1 MDREFLNKLLN
12 RNFENLSIEE
22 LSAIVDSD
30 DVFSMNK
37 KDKKV
42 LEKIISKNSLDSDR
56 SAVVSVL
63 AEAIPQAIVVLNKLD
78 KFGID
83 TGSIKVDF
91 QNELL
96 DDLNQMNNLQ
106 LCIFIDKVMF
116 MSKEYKINFLRH
128 KVYSLHEINSAF
140 SRSFGLSLAFEIFK
154 PGEAKRFMVVDY
166 SRLDKNL
173 LINVIV
179 NQMVHCRYILKSI
192 AESVLATEEIKL
204 TGTKINKVIR
214 EDIAEYIDIIKEE
227 KKAFSATGVKG
238 EPTWT
243 YTLCNLLEIEAE
255 GDMDYFDEE
264 DINE

>member
-12 RNFENLSIEE
+12 RDFENLSIEE
-22 LSAIVDSD
+22 LNAIVNSE
-30 DVFSMNK
+30 DVFPMTK

-42 LEKIISKNSLDSDR
+42 LEKIISKNTLDSDR
-56 SAVVSVL
+56 SAVVAVL
-63 AEAIPQAIVVLNKLD
+63 GEAIPQAIVILNKLD
-78 KFGID
+78 KFSID
-83 TGSIKVDF
+83 TGPIKIDLK
-91 QNELL
+91 NELL
-96 DDLNQMNNLQ
+96 DDLNQMNNFQ

-154 PGEAKRFMVVDY
+154 PGESKRFMVVDY
-166 SRLDKNL
+166 SRLNKDM
-173 LINVIV
+173 LINVII
-179 NQMVHCRYILKSI
+179 NQMVHCRYILKAISE
-192 AESVLATEEIKL
+192 AVLSTEESKL
-204 TGTKINKVIR
+204 TGTKINKMIR
-214 EDIAEYIDIIKEE
+214 EAIAEYIDIIKEE
-227 KKAFSATGVKG
+227 RKALRATGVRG

-264 DINE
+264 DID